1 MPNGGSNAGKV
12 IARRQIQIWQN
23 GATNLR
29 VRRLYDERRRLAAG
43 EWRRADGSRTIY
55 RRGIRP
61 QTITDND
68 RPFTLEDLWRIEP
81 SAQNFIT
88 LVGRIEAA
96 TVTEQPDIYLLN
108 YEGSTPKPAQ
118 YVGNA
123 SQGTQVRVLKTTL
136 TLRKSDLRAIDQ
148 TMLVEVE
155 GDNPQLREFHFH
167 ESVFEGHPA
176 EKVQPRTFEPEPELL
191 GPIAHRNATARIEE
205 APSQPLT
212 STPATGPALGAAEL
226 AAIEIEVLHL
236 LDQIGANLGEQVSV
250 ARMPDKTLNVEALVD
265 TNERK
270 EEIRRALQPVSANP
284 AVKLKVQTF
293 SEALAQRQAAPP
305 RRIGVG
311 EIEILGSK
319 IPVYDDL
326 RRYFGALGRAS
337 EGDAAV
343 RRFADRILD
352 LSSQA
357 MSHIWALQ
365 RLAQKFSPQ
374 ELAALTPE
382 ARAKWL
388 TMISGHA
395 RHFEKATEM
404 LRSDLEPVFFAAAP
418 RNSAASGAK
427 DKVEADLKGADDAG
441 LIIAINRLF
450 ELATVQDQEI
460 HSAFTL
466 SNESGSSLGV
476 KAPLFRYRLRRAEAL
491 ADYIGEASRQSAEDA
506 KLKTLQ

>member
-1 MPNGGSNAGKV
+1 
-12 IARRQIQIWQN
+12 
-23 GATNLR
+23 
-29 VRRLYDERRRLAAG
+29 
-43 EWRRADGSRTIY
+43 
-55 RRGIRP
+55 
-61 QTITDND
+61 
-68 RPFTLEDLWRIEP
+68 
-81 SAQNFIT
+81 
-88 LVGRIEAA
+88 
-96 TVTEQPDIYLLN
+96 
-108 YEGSTPKPAQ
+108 
-118 YVGNA
+118 
-123 SQGTQVRVLKTTL
+123 VLKTTL

-167 ESVFEGHPA
+167 ESGFEGHPA

-212 STPATGPALGAAEL
+212 STPATGSALGAAEL

-395 RHFEKATEM
+395 RHFEKAIKI
-404 LRSDLEPVFFAAAP
+404 LRSDLEPIFFAAAP
-418 RNSAASGAK
+418 RNSAANGAK